1 MEWLRRFIRRA
12 WNSSCRIEKI
22 PFLRKPRIRAFYKE
36 KQLEK
41 RYEPDLVVRDGII
54 VELKAVKI
62 LLPEHKAQ
70 LLNYMR
76 ITKTAVG
83 YLVNFAPL
91 DKVEWIRFVI

>member
-1 MEWLRRFIRRA
+1 M
-12 WNSSCRIEKI
+12 
-22 PFLRKPRIRAFYKE
+22 
-36 KQLEK
+36 
-41 RYEPDLVVRDGII
+41 VRDGII